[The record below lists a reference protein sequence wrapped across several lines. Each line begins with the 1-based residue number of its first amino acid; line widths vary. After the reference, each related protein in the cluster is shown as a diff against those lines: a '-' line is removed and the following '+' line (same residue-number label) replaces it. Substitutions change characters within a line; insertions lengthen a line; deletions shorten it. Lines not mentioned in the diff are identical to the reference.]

1 MRYIWKSKKW
11 KDFSRKGM
19 RYVKST
25 LAALQPEVQCRAVQ
39 HIVTNKDPR
48 LTHYLLSDCV
58 CMWAG
63 LVNIRFTNAMPASEA
78 SMATTFLHK
87 RISTGTSTRLKHSLL
102 RSQRAIKCTAPLD
115 YDWFLRLFLFALFL
129 QTNDGGCP
137 STMRNPATVSWAST
151 KRSLTAW
158 TSIFQVRDTMRPHC
172 GKKFRELW
180 IFRTV
185 VHGFRT
191 LLIAAYKFC

>member
-1 MRYIWKSKKW
+1 MHQNRKSKKW
-11 KDFSRKGM
+11 KGFSRKEM
-19 RYVKST
+19 HNVKST
-25 LAALQPEVQCRAVQ
+25 LTALQPEVQCGAVQ
-39 HIVTNKDPR
+39 HIVANKDPR

-63 LVNIRFTNAMPASEA
+63 LVNIRFTNAMPASA

-87 RISTGTSTRLKHSLL
+87 RITGTSTRLRHSLL

-158 TSIFQVRDTMRPHC
+158 TSIFQVLQSSR
-172 GKKFRELW
+172 FQYFQLW
-180 IFRTV
+180 NIHK
-185 VHGFRT
+185 VHILT
-191 LLIAAYKFC
+191 QQDH

>member
-1 MRYIWKSKKW
+1 MEGLLQKRNALCKIN
-11 KDFSRKGM
+11 FSCLTAW
-19 RYVKST
+19 ST
-25 LAALQPEVQCRAVQ
+25 VQGSSTYSYQ
-39 HIVTNKDPR
+39 QDPR

-158 TSIFQVRDTMRPHC
+158 TSIFQVRET
-172 GKKFRELW
+172 K
-180 IFRTV
+180 IYT
-185 VHGFRT
+185 
-191 LLIAAYKFC
+191 IN